1 MVYSPSPPVVASR
14 VSPVATLVAV
24 TFASLMT
31 APFGSVTVPVIVPLL
46 LWAVAGKTKAATHR
60 SAAAHIERRT
70 VLLSLFMSEPRM
82 FKECLTAIHRDLA
95 KRARTRPSRTQK
107 ACGTGSP
114 PGRPC
119 FVVTT
124 VCRNPDYEVCCLS
137 ERSRL

>member
-70 VLLSLFMSEPRM
+70 VLLSLFMMEPRIL
-82 FKECLTAIHRDLA
+82 KDRLPATHGAWTKGPRP
-95 KRARTRPSRTQK
+95 RPSQPQQ

-119 FVVTT
+119 FVVT
-124 VCRNPDYEVCCLS
+124 
-137 ERSRL
+137 